1 MAGMLSQPPVY
12 ALLERSP
19 NRSRYTLVAMAAKR
33 ARQLLEGA
41 PPLVAIDSNKPVTI
55 ALHEIHEGRLVC
67 EVPRGGGIK

>member
-1 MAGMLSQPPVY
+1 MAGMLNQPSVY

-41 PPLVAIDSNKPVTI
+41 PPLVAIDSTKPVTI
-55 ALHEIHEGRLVC
+55 ALHEICEGRLVC
-67 EVPRGGGIK
+67 EVPRASGIK